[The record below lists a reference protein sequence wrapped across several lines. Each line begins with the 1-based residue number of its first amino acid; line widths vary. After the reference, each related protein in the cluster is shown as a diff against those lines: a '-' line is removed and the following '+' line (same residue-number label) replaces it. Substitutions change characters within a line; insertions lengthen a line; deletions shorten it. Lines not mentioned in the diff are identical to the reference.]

1 MPGRRFTCF
10 FHGEVTSQC
19 LVRDGA
25 ASLTQNHLSCI
36 LGVSFSEEK
45 NDMAVSQ
52 EIAVTVESYNCKC
65 LMLSVI

>member
-25 ASLTQNHLSCI
+25 ASPREVGKK

-52 EIAVTVESYNCKC
+52 R
-65 LMLSVI
+65 LQLQ